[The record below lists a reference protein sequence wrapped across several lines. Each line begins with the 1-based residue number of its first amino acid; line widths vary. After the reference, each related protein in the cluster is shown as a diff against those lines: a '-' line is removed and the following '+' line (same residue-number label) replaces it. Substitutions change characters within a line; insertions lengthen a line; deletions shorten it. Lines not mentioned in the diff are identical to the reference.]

1 MKEEDEEK
9 RERNFLKVSSFSQL
23 NTNKKF
29 SIDHYNNNNNNNN
42 ISSRNNKND
51 KT

>member
-1 MKEEDEEK
+1 MKEDEEK
-9 RERNFLKVSSFSQL
+9 RENFLKVSSFSQL
-23 NTNKKF
+23 NTNKKL
-29 SIDHYNNNNNNNN
+29 SIDHYNNNN

>member
-1 MKEEDEEK
+1 MKEEEK
-9 RERNFLKVSSFSQL
+9 KRKSFLKVSSFSQL

-29 SIDHYNNNNNNNN
+29 SIDHYNNNNNNN